1 MNIPDE
7 RHIHIL
13 NTYTFLE
20 HKQRTLFDFYIIRRR
35 LCAPVHWMDGQR
47 LRV

>member
-1 MNIPDE
+1 MRKGINNFPDE

-20 HKQRTLFDFYIIRRR
+20 HKQKTLFEF
-35 LCAPVHWMDGQR
+35 
-47 LRV
+47 